1 MKKFTKKSI
10 QQKIIIS
17 ILAIVLAINFIIPT
31 YSHADIG
38 GVLMD
43 PITDLLCT
51 VGDAVIN
58 LLQKCMTGDWGA
70 GFSLDGGFLRNS
82 DEPDAFDSAPTGRE
96 IGEINVSDP
105 ENGFNRK
112 WLGGDKLQTYY
123 VPVAT
128 YSPEQIFSGN
138 VAGLN
143 VNFFNP
149 GEEKNVELINGKTVD
164 FNSATT
170 LQGTIASWYVAL
182 RNLTVVVLLSVLVY
196 VGIRIIISSTASDKA
211 KYKKML
217 GDWVIAL
224 CLVFF
229 LHYIMSFT
237 LTITDSICSAIGG
250 DGDSTVSIKVT
261 DTENGIG
268 GYLNTNLLGAAR
280 FKTQYNDFGQKM
292 AYLIMYLALVIYTVI
307 FTWFYL
313 KRLLMMAFL
322 TMIAPVVAL
331 TYPIDKISD
340 GKAQAFDS
348 WLKEYVFNALI
359 QPFHLIIYTVFVGT
373 AIDLASTN
381 IIYTIAALGFILP
394 AEKILRKFFGF
405 DKAGATLGT
414 LGALGLG
421 SMASKLLGGSK
432 GGKKGIS
439 GGGTSESSDNKPP
452 RFENKHDINEIES
465 PNGDSSDSGNTGLD
479 DNENDELAQLEDYLD
494 NTDYNDAY
502 LLGDEYAEKQARYQE
517 LMDKK
522 NAADNENQ
530 NSTNS
535 EDNNNGNEGDEDS
548 NTDKNSKFKNWARY
562 HNINPESIYGVGKK
576 AIGGAAR
583 FATKTAFKAGAGTL
597 AGAVAMATGGG
608 LAGGL
613 AAYGIASRAGGKI
626 GDKVA
631 DLGGTIYSGG
641 ERLAA
646 SGIAANKAKTEKG
659 KAFADRLLG
668 GTGLG
673 REIDAANGNHRFED
687 AGNAMQIKT
696 DKHNLKYL
704 RDQITAENGGVVPSS
719 REVAK
724 RMNDLDPY
732 IAEGLT
738 EIKDMLKAQRAE
750 AYGINAKQAALIAK
764 IGKERDITADILNDD
779 KKAKAQEAN
788 LRQDFINKG
797 KSAAEA
803 QKLADHTMN
812 VWKVQNGVASD
823 LKKK

>member
-51 VGDAVIN
+51 VGDTVIN

-70 GFSLDGGFLRNS
+70 GFSLFDGGFLTSSEDYNWNS
-82 DEPDAFDSAPTGRE
+82 EQSP
-96 IGEINVSDP
+96 NVSVTEKINPDSE
-105 ENGFNRK
+105 ENGFNK
-112 WLGGDKLQTYY
+112 SIILGGKTQDYY
-123 VPVAT
+123 IPTAT

-224 CLVFF
+224 CLVFC

-250 DGDSTVSIKVT
+250 DGT
-261 DTENGIG
+261 DTIAIEVEGKG
-268 GYLNTNLLGAAR
+268 TFTTNLLGAAR
-280 FKTQYNDFGQKM
+280 FKTQYDDFGQKI

-373 AIDLASTN
+373 AMDLASTN

-421 SMASKLLGGSK
+421 SKASKLLGGSK

-439 GGGTSESSDNKPP
+439 GGGTSGSSDNKPT
-452 RFENKHDINEIES
+452 RFQGNPNINDMLDGGNGSDNSES
-465 PNGDSSDSGNTGLD
+465 SNSSNTNTNDDSDQINPFGDQ
-479 DNENDELAQLEDYLD
+479 EMADY
-494 NTDYNDAY
+494 YNDPNAG
-502 LLGDEYAEKQARYQE
+502 LGDEQSIDERMEEIYQAQGDNAFYDPEYLELQRKKEEEAARAAAESTSRQEDDEPEDEPEEKQEKNHKIIKGFKNLGTYYGPKLGRGA
-517 LMDKK
+517 L
-522 NAADNENQ
+522 NAA
-530 NSTNS
+530 
-535 EDNNNGNEGDEDS
+535 
-548 NTDKNSKFKNWARY
+548 
-562 HNINPESIYGVGKK
+562 K
-576 AIGGAAR
+576 ATGEI
-583 FATKTAFKAGAGTL
+583 AFKGAAGTL
-597 AGAVAMATGGG
+597 AGAVAMASGGG
-608 LAGGL
+608 LPG
-613 AAYGIASRAGGKI
+613 
-626 GDKVA
+626 
-631 DLGGTIYSGG
+631 
-641 ERLAA
+641 
-646 SGIAANKAKTEKG
+646 GIAAFAAGSNVAGGVINTVGAAGRAIPQMARNVSDVWNGDSSASKKEERKQWEKENYDTYRKEIAKG
-659 KAFADRLLG
+659 NG
-668 GTGLG
+668 GYLPSSK
-673 REIDAANGNHRFED
+673 EMKQKYQELDDYYN
-687 AGNAMQIKT
+687 AG
-696 DKHNLKYL
+696 L
-704 RDQITAENGGVVPSS
+704 RD
-719 REVAK
+719 
-724 RMNDLDPY
+724 
-732 IAEGLT
+732 
-738 EIKDMLKAQRAE
+738 IKDMLKAQKLE
-750 AYGINAKQAALIAK
+750 LKGVDSKQAALAAALQEKNNISA
-764 IGKERDITADILNDD
+764 ADLRDD
-779 KKAKAQEAN
+779 KKAEALEKALAHQVDKSVSQAQRKNIAHQTVN
-788 LRQDFINKG
+788 LMKE
-797 KSAAEA
+797 KE
-803 QKLADHTMN
+803 
-812 VWKVQNGVASD
+812 GVANDGKFRTSPKGNPTT
-823 LKKK
+823 KK

>member
-51 VGDAVIN
+51 VGDTVIN

-70 GFSLDGGFLRNS
+70 GFSLFDGGFLTSSEDYNWNS
-82 DEPDAFDSAPTGRE
+82 EQSA
-96 IGEINVSDP
+96 NVSVTEKINPDSE
-105 ENGFNRK
+105 ENGFNK
-112 WLGGDKLQTYY
+112 TLITGNTQDYY
-123 VPVAT
+123 IPTAT

-224 CLVFF
+224 CLVFC

-250 DGDSTVSIKVT
+250 DGT
-261 DTENGIG
+261 DTIAIEVEGKG
-268 GYLNTNLLGAAR
+268 TFTTNLLGAAR
-280 FKTQYNDFGQKM
+280 FKTQYDDFGQKI

-373 AIDLASTN
+373 AMDLASTN

-465 PNGDSSDSGNTGLD
+465 PNGDSSNSGNIGLD
-479 DNENDELAQLEDYLD
+479 DNENEELSELGDYLD
-494 NTDYNDAY
+494 NIDYDDAY

-522 NAADNENQ
+522 NAADNNNNQ
-530 NSTNS
+530 NQTDTSADSSS
-535 EDNNNGNEGDEDS
+535 EDEESEKDN
-548 NTDKNSKFKNWARY
+548 NSKFKNWARY

-646 SGIAANKAKTEKG
+646 SGIAANKAETEKG

-704 RDQITAENGGVVPSS
+704 RDQMAAANGGNVPSA
-719 REVAK
+719 REVK
-724 RMNDLDPY
+724 EKMNTLDPY

-738 EIKDMLKAQRAE
+738 EIKDMLKAQKAE